1 VVKSPAARKELEVET
16 ATLGT
21 LLGRLRAVHL
31 AAHLETSAIL
41 DARQIVRYNELR
53 GYVSG
58 GSPPAHDPAKAH
70 GGQGG

>member
-1 VVKSPAARKELEVET
+1 VVKSPADRKELEVET
-16 ATLGT
+16 ATVGT

-58 GSPPAHDPAKAH
+58 GSPPAHDPVKAH